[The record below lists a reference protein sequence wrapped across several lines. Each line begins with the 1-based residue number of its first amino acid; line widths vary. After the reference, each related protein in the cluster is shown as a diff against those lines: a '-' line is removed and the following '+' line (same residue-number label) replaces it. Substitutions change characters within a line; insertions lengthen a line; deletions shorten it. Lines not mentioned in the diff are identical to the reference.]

1 LARKKSKIPS
11 KMARTREFDEAKV
24 IDIATNLFWKNGYH
38 GVSTQDLIDAFG
50 MSKSSM
56 YGAYHDKRNLFILA
70 LENYRKNASQGMM
83 DAMKGNKSVKETI
96 TILLNNI
103 ITETVG
109 DTDCKGCFI
118 VNTAIELAAH
128 DSKIADILRE
138 NRNNIINSFSVAI
151 QKGIDNQELATTN
164 NAKAIASYF
173 YNLINGM
180 RVDAKIHKD
189 RSQYSEIVNVALSVL
204 QKA

>member
-1 LARKKSKIPS
+1 
-11 KMARTREFDEAKV
+11 MARTREFDEAKV

-70 LENYRKNASQGMM
+70 LENYRKNASQGMV
-83 DAMKGNKSVKETI
+83 DAMKSNKSLKETI
-96 TILLNNI
+96 ELLLNNI

-109 DTDCKGCFI
+109 DEDCKGCFI

-128 DSKIADILRE
+128 DSGIADILRE
-138 NRNNIINSFSVAI
+138 NRENIIKAFTNAI
-151 QKGIDNQELATTN
+151 QKGIDNQELAPSN
-164 NAKAIASYF
+164 NPHAIANYF
-173 YNLINGM
+173 YSLINGM

-189 RSQYSEIVNVALSVL
+189 RSQYSEIVSVALSIL

>member
-1 LARKKSKIPS
+1 
-11 KMARTREFDEAKV
+11 MARTREFDEAKV
-24 IDIATNLFWKNGYH
+24 IEIATNLFWKNGYH

-56 YGAYHDKRNLFILA
+56 YGAYHDKRNLFIIA
-70 LENYRKNASQGMM
+70 LENYRKNASQGII
-83 DAMKGNKSVKETI
+83 DAMRGNESFEKTI
-96 TILLNNI
+96 TLLLNNI

-109 DTDCKGCFI
+109 DEDCKGCFI

-128 DSKIADILRE
+128 DSEIANILRE
-138 NRNNIINSFSVAI
+138 NRNNIITAFSVAI
-151 QKGIDNQELATTN
+151 QKGIDNQELTKTTN
-164 NAKAIASYF
+164 PHAIANYF
-173 YNLINGM
+173 YSLINGM

-189 RSQYSEIVNVALSVL
+189 RSQYAEIVNVAMSVL